1 MNTFRSEAVVLR
13 TYKLGEADLICVLL
27 TRDHGKVR
35 AVAHGVRRT
44 SSRLG
49 SRMEVLDH
57 VDALLAKGR
66 TELLSVRQ
74 VESRGAFDHVRADY
88 ARLAAGLVIVETA
101 DAATIEHH
109 DDETYFDM
117 VCRALTALGDAPT
130 PSVVATAFLFKTLAH
145 EGATPVLEHCASC
158 GQDEDLVAFDLT
170 EGGLLCASC
179 RRGRPV
185 SPEAVALMRRILLG
199 GLAGVLRE
207 TDPPGAAEVASIAV
221 DAVESN
227 LGRRL
232 RAARVLDAH

>member
-1 MNTFRSEAVVLR
+1 MNTIRSEAIVLR

-49 SRMEVLDH
+49 VRMEVLDH
-57 VDALLAKGR
+57 VDALLATGR

-74 VESRGAFDHVRADY
+74 VESRGAFDHVRGDY
-88 ARLAAGLVIVETA
+88 ERLAAALVIVETA

-109 DDETYFDM
+109 DDEVYFDM
-117 VCRALTALGDAPT
+117 VCRALTALGDAVT

-158 GQDEDLVAFDLT
+158 GQDAALVAFDLT
-170 EGGLLCASC
+170 EGGLLCMSC

-199 GLAGVLRE
+199 GLASVLRE
-207 TDPPGAAEVASIAV
+207 EDPPGAAEVASIAV

-227 LGRRL
+227 FGRRL
-232 RAARVLDAH
+232 RAARVLDVH

>member
-1 MNTFRSEAVVLR
+1 MNTIRSEAIVLR

-49 SRMEVLDH
+49 VRMEVLDH
-57 VDALLAKGR
+57 VDALLATGR

-74 VESRGAFDHVRADY
+74 VESRGAFDHVRGDY
-88 ARLAAGLVIVETA
+88 ERLAAALVIVETA

-109 DDETYFDM
+109 DDEVYFDM
-117 VCRALTALGDAPT
+117 VCRALTALGDAVT

-158 GQDEDLVAFDLT
+158 GQDAALVAFDLT
-170 EGGLLCASC
+170 EGGLLCMSC

-207 TDPPGAAEVASIAV
+207 EDPPGAAEVASIAV

-232 RAARVLDAH
+232 RAARVLDVH